1 MAHRCKSIRR
11 KSIRHKSI
19 RRKSLRHKNRTTLK
33 RGGLKRG
40 GVKDTK
46 SKSVKAE
53 KTSKGML
60 QPDFENRR
68 KGSYYEFGEVELI
81 RMKKR
86 SKQKQ
91 AIEDMNSRDRTE
103 LDRIVTEIRQ
113 NNFTM
118 ISQFINNFMHEL
130 PREVLRID
138 LKDIPQQ
145 THNQLPPSGFG
156 TGYISHDRKHVVKI
170 IDIGSSIKGM
180 FVDHHKIIG
189 ALKSELIYYS
199 EITQICPDSFCR
211 FIGYHYNPNNLILRI
226 VMENCG
232 TNLVDIYNSSFTNN
246 RLQIA
251 KNHIGQ
257 IILALSCLHIHGY
270 VHRDIK
276 PENIVL
282 HNDRIKLID
291 AGTLYRQTD
300 DIILNSGTIF
310 YMAPELHGKYII
322 ERSTNLFA
330 TDVYSLGVI
339 ILFMIMPP
347 SDLKTRIFSTTHNSN
362 FSDNYKIL
370 SIEDKAAIKSSI
382 EPVFGETIEVKHFFG
397 EPNERLNI
405 MTLQRMFRH

>member
-1 MAHRCKSIRR
+1 MAQQR
-11 KSIRHKSI
+11 KSLRHKSL
-19 RRKSLRHKNRTTLK
+19 RHKSLRHKNRTTLK
-33 RGGLKRG
+33 RGGGK
-40 GVKDTK
+40 VTT
-46 SKSVKAE
+46 SKPVKAE
-53 KTSKGML
+53 KTSQGML
-60 QPDFENRR
+60 QTDFENRR
-68 KGSYYEFGEVELI
+68 KGSDYEFGDDKLI
-81 RMKKR
+81 IMKKQ
-86 SKQKQ
+86 SKQEQ
-91 AIEDMNSRDRTE
+91 AIEDIKSRNRTE
-103 LDRIVTEIRQ
+103 LDRIVTEIKQ

-170 IDIGSSIKGM
+170 IDIGSSIKEM

-211 FIGYHYNPNNLILRI
+211 FFGYHYDPNNLILRI

-246 RLQIA
+246 MYNSRLQIA

-257 IILALSCLHIHGY
+257 FILALSCLHIHGY

-282 HNDRIKLID
+282 HDGRIKLID

-362 FSDNYKIL
+362 FSDNYKRL
-370 SIEDKAAIKSSI
+370 SIEDKATIKSSI

-397 EPNERLNI
+397 KPNKRLNI
-405 MTLQRMFRH
+405 ITLQRMFRH